1 MGGKIFVWLLATAL
15 LTTVPP
21 AEAQQP
27 GKIPRIG
34 FQSAASSSA
43 MTPRADAFRQGL
55 RELGYVE
62 GKNIIIEWRYA
73 AGKLDRLDGVLRL
86 SSCVSKCKVIVTAG
100 SVYQRAAAKKATSTI
115 PIVMAWDNDPLA
127 KNGFIASLARPG
139 GNITGMYLA
148 WPPR

>member
-73 AGKLDRLDGVLRL
+73 AGKLDRLDEFAAEFVRL
-86 SSCVSKCKVIVTAG
+86 KVQVIVTAAP
-100 SVYQRAAAKKATSTI
+100 SSTRAAKKATSTI

-127 KNGFIASLARPG
+127 NGFIASLARPEE
-139 GNITGMYLA
+139 TSRVCPA